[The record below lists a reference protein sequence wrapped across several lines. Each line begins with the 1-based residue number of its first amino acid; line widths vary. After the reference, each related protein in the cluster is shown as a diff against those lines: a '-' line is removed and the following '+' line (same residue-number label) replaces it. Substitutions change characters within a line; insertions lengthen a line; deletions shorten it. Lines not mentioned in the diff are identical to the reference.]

1 MKINN
6 PFTTLNRFEWGLWL
20 TSMAVIAC
28 CTLVS
33 PTQSLLSMVASLIG
47 VTALIF
53 IAKGRVIGQLFL
65 IVFSVFYGIISF
77 GFRYYGEVITY
88 LGMSAPMAVIA
99 AIQWIRHP
107 YRNTSQV
114 KVGKL
119 TSKKIAVVAGLSAAV
134 TVAFYFILK
143 ALGNENLIVSTLS
156 VTTSFVA
163 ASLTALRSPYYAI
176 GYALN
181 DIVLIAL
188 WVMAS
193 IEDVSYLS
201 MVICFVVFLIND
213 SYGYVSW
220 RRMERRQKR
229 E

>member
-6 PFTTLNRFEWGLWL
+6 PFSMLNRFELGLWL
-20 TSMAVIAC
+20 VSMTVIVG
-28 CTLVS
+28 CTIAS
-33 PTQSLLSMVASLIG
+33 PAQGVLSMIASLIG

-53 IAKGRVIGQLFL
+53 IAKGQVIGQFL
-65 IVFSVFYGIISF
+65 LIGFALFYGASSF
-77 GFRYYGEVITY
+77 SFRYYGEVITY

-99 AIQWIRHP
+99 TVQWIRHP
-107 YRNTSQV
+107 YQNSSQV

-119 TSKKIAVVAGLSAAV
+119 TKGKIIVVALLTAAV
-134 TVAFYFILK
+134 TVAFYFILR

-156 VTTSFVA
+156 IATSFAA

-181 DIVLIAL
+181 DIVLIVL

-193 IEDVSYLS
+193 TEDISYLS

-213 SYGYVSW
+213 SYGYISW
-220 RRMERRQKR
+220 RRMEKRQR
-229 E
+229 GE